1 MQPGTRLDTDIRDA
15 YLTRLGV
22 DDVPPPT
29 AETLV
34 ALHRA
39 QVERVPY
46 ETLWIALGERRGID
60 LLESVRIIASGRA
73 VGGYCYHLNGAFSVL
88 LEWVGFDVHRH
99 FGGVRPRPSAAVP
112 DPPIGWGNHLA
123 MTVELDGHTWMV
135 DAGLGDA
142 IHEPIP
148 LVEGDVTQGPFTF
161 HVGPSHA
168 ESGGWRFDHHP
179 AGSFQ
184 SCDLRP
190 GPVTEDEFMER
201 HTFLSTSTESGF
213 LRVVTAQR
221 RDATGVDALRGKVL
235 TRQGAEPDSTREL
248 VTEQEWRDVLAD
260 VFGMPLMH
268 LEPTAVSTLWE
279 RICADHDA
287 FLARDP

>member
-1 MQPGTRLDTDIRDA
+1 MQTGTPLDTRIRDA
-15 YLTRLGV
+15 YLARLGF

-29 AETLV
+29 ADALV

-60 LLESVRIIASGRA
+60 LLESARIVTNGTGA
-73 VGGYCYHLNGAFSVL
+73 GGYCYHLNGAFSLL
-88 LEWVGFDVHRH
+88 LEWLGFDVHRH
-99 FGGVRPRPSAAVP
+99 LGGVRPKPSKSVP

-123 MTVELDGHTWMV
+123 MTVELDERTWMV

-142 IHEPIP
+142 IHEPIA
-148 LVEGDVTQGPFTF
+148 LAEGDVTQGPFTF
-161 HVGPSHA
+161 HVTPSTA
-168 ESGGWRFDHHP
+168 EPGGWHLDHHP

-190 GPVTEDEFMER
+190 GPVSPDEFMER
-201 HTFLSTSTESGF
+201 HTFLSTSPESGF
-213 LRVVTAQR
+213 VRVVTAQR
-221 RDATGVDALRGKVL
+221 RDANGVDALRGKVL

-248 VTEQEWRDVLAD
+248 ATEGEWRDVLAD
-260 VFGMPLMH
+260 VFGMPLTH
-268 LEPTAVSTLWE
+268 LDPMAVSTLWD
-279 RICADHDA
+279 RICADHEA
-287 FLARDP
+287 FLARDS